1 MLKPVVLVILDGWGI
16 AEPGPGNAI
25 SRAQTPTM
33 TSLWSSFPHTAL
45 AASGE
50 AVGLP
55 HGEDGNTET
64 GHLNLGAGQIVFQDL
79 PRINMAIADGSFLT
93 NPAFLNAIRHVKTN
107 KSALHLLGL
116 VGAGGVHSAIE
127 HLFALMRL
135 SKVHEPLPLFL
146 HLITDGRDS
155 PPTSALTYVAEV
167 KRHTMDIGIGEI
179 ASIMGRYFAM
189 DRDQRWDRTA
199 ASYFALTR
207 GGGKTARTPEDAI
220 TQSYTAQK
228 TDEFIEPTLI
238 VNEDGIPKTL
248 IRENDAVI
256 FFNFRIDRPRQLT
269 KAFVL
274 PDFERDAYKEDF
286 DPYAIKYFKRHI
298 AERKEQASVFDR
310 GERVKNVYFVTM
322 TQYEANLPVDVAFPP
337 QFIQMPLGRIISD
350 HGLRQIRIAETEKE
364 RFVTYYFNGQ
374 REEPFPGEDRV
385 ILPSP
390 AVSTY
395 DVKPEMATPDLAH
408 LVCDKV
414 KTGSY
419 DVVVANIACPDMVA
433 HTGNIDATI
442 AACEAADR
450 FLAVVWPVIRDAGG
464 AMIVTSDHGNAEE
477 LINTVTH
484 DIDTE
489 HSDAPVP
496 FIVAAREF
504 EGNPTELGSGILA
517 DVAPTVLELLGIPKP
532 STMTGRSLV
541 HLLS

>member
-25 SRAQTPTM
+25 RRARTPTL
-33 TSLWSSFPHTAL
+33 TSLWSSFPHTVL
-45 AASGE
+45 SASGE

-64 GHLNLGAGQIVFQDL
+64 GHLNLGAGQIVFQDF

-93 NPAFLNAIRHVKTN
+93 NPAFLNAIHHAKTN
-107 KSALHLLGL
+107 KSAVHLLGL
-116 VGAGGVHSAIE
+116 IGAGGVHSAIE

-135 SKVHEPLPLFL
+135 AKVHQPFPLFL

-155 PPTSALTYVAEV
+155 PPTSALTYIAEV
-167 KRHTMDIGIGEI
+167 ERHVLDIGIGEI

-199 ASYFALTR
+199 KAYFALTR
-207 GGGKTARTPEDAI
+207 GEGKSARIPGEAV
-220 TQSYTAQK
+220 TQSYDLQK
-228 TDEFIEPTLI
+228 TDEFIEPTLMTDEQG
-238 VNEDGIPKTL
+238 NPKAL

-274 PDFERDAYKEDF
+274 PNFGRDAYKEDF

-298 AERKEQASVFDR
+298 AERQEKASLFDR
-310 GERVKNVYFVTM
+310 GERIKNLFFVTM
-322 TQYEANLPVDVAFPP
+322 TQYEANLPVDIAFPP

-350 HGLRQIRIAETEKE
+350 HGLRQVRIAETEKE

-395 DVKPEMATPDLAH
+395 DLAPAMATPDLAR
-408 LVCDKV
+408 LVCDKI
-414 KTGSY
+414 KTSSY
-419 DVVVANIACPDMVA
+419 DVMVVNVACPDMVA
-433 HTGNIDATI
+433 HTGNLNATI
-442 AACEAADR
+442 AACEATDQ
-450 FLAVVWPVIRDAGG
+450 FLATVWPVIRDVGG
-464 AMIVTSDHGNAEE
+464 AMIVVSDHGNAEE
-477 LINTVTH
+477 LINIVTH

-496 FIVAAREF
+496 FVVASREF
-504 EGNPTELGSGILA
+504 EGHPTELKPGILA

-541 HLLS
+541 HLLV